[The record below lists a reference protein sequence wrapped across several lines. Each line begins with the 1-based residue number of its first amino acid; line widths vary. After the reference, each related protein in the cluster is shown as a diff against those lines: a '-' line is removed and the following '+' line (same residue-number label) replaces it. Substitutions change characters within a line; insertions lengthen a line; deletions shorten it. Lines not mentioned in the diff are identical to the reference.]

1 MKTKPQ
7 LRTVMLSFKMKR
19 RRTPMARTM
28 MAKSWSQKQLMQ
40 MRRKMIMRNRR

>member
-7 LRTVMLSFKMKR
+7 LRTVMLSFKMKK

-28 MAKSWSQKQLMQ
+28 KARSWSQKQLMQ
-40 MRRKMIMRNRR
+40 MRRKMITRSRR